1 MHIDKVTTPNE
12 EYGALNDILEVKN
25 IILKREDKH
34 IYGSHKGRSIPKMID
49 IYMEQGIKEFA
60 ISSSGN
66 AGLAAGLYI
75 KETNKDREEKIKLEI
90 LVGNKVNKIKLKK
103 INDLLDENIR
113 LSQVEKPLQSLFE
126 RTKDESIKGL
136 RQSTDDNALLG
147 YESLA
152 QEIINIPNVKRV
164 YIGSSSGTTAQALL
178 EYFIK
183 NKKNIEVNIVQTSS
197 CHYMVD
203 GISEDIPKDEISI
216 ADAIVDKTA
225 FRKDKISK
233 LIKDTDSKC
242 FVATNEEI
250 TNALDIVKNNTGIDI
265 SPNGVLSIVGLMKD
279 SYTRKLSSTN
289 VCIVCG
295 I

>member
-12 EYGALNDILEVKN
+12 EYSALNEILEIKN

-49 IYMEQGIKEFA
+49 IYMEQGIKEFV

-75 KETNKDREEKIKLEI
+75 KEINKNREEKIKLEI

-103 INDLLDENIR
+103 INDILDENIR
-113 LSQVEKPLQSLFE
+113 LNQVEKPLQSLFE

-152 QEIINIPNVKRV
+152 QEIINIPDVKRV

-183 NKKNIEVNIVQTSS
+183 NKKDIEVNIVQTSS
-197 CHYMVD
+197 CHHMVD
-203 GISEDIPKDEISI
+203 GISEDIPKDEMSI

-233 LIKDTDSKC
+233 LIKDTESKC
-242 FVATNEEI
+242 FIATNEEI
-250 TNALDIVKNNTGIDI
+250 SNAIDIVKNNTGIDI

-279 SYTRKLSSTN
+279 SYTRKLSGTN

>member
-12 EYGALNDILEVKN
+12 EYPALNEILEVKN
-25 IILKREDKH
+25 VVLKREDKH
-34 IYGSHKGRSIPKMID
+34 VYGSHKGRSIPKMID
-49 IYMEQGIKEFA
+49 IYLEQGIKEFV

-75 KETNKDREEKIKLEI
+75 KGINEKREDKIKLEI

-103 INDLLDENIR
+103 INDLIDENIR
-113 LSQVEKPLQSLFE
+113 LNQVEKPLQSLFE

-152 QEIINIPNVKRV
+152 KEIIDIPGVKRV

-183 NKKNIEVNIVQTSS
+183 NKKDIEVNIIQTSS

-203 GISEDIPKDEISI
+203 NITEDIPKNEISV

-225 FRKDKISK
+225 FRKEALLK
-233 LIKDTDSKC
+233 LIKDSGSKC
-242 FVATNEEI
+242 FIATNEEI
-250 TNALDIVKNNTGIDI
+250 LNAMDIVKNNTGMDI
-265 SPNGVLSIVGLMKD
+265 SPNGVLSIVGLIKD
-279 SYTRKLSSTN
+279 SYTRKLSGTN
-289 VCIVCG
+289 VCIICG